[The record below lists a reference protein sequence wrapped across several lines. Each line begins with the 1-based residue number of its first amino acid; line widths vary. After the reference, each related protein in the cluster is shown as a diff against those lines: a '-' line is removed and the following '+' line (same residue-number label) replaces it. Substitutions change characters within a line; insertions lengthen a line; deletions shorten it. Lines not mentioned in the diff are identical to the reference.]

1 MKLTIKAYKK
11 INNIK
16 MSESGINGEIKEIE
30 IDFEPSYPWSDLD
43 FWLTNSESTTVF
55 DYAKMYITKRN
66 KIKLSN

>member
-1 MKLTIKAYKK
+1 MKLTIKVNNR
-11 INNIK
+11 INNMYVSK
-16 MSESGINGEIKEIE
+16 NINGEIKEIE

-43 FWLTNSESTTVF
+43 FWLTNSDATTVF